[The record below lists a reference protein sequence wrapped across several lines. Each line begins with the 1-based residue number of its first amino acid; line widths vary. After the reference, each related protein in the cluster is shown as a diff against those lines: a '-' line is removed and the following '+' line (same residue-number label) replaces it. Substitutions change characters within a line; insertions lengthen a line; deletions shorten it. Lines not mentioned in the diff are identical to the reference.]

1 MKIFHTADWHLG
13 KLVQGV
19 YMTEDQHY
27 ILQQFIQAIDEEK
40 PDVIIIAGDLY
51 DRSMPPIEAVN
62 LLNDVL
68 AKIVLEKKIPVL
80 AVAGNHDSAGRLN
93 FGSRLMSDSGLYIKG
108 QFTKNHAPIVLND
121 QHGEVHFHLVPY
133 AEPAAIRNIFEDESI
148 RSHQDAMR
156 KIIEHI
162 TEDMDTSKRH
172 VFVGHAFVTKY
183 GEEEANTSDS
193 ERPLSIGG
201 SDCVNAALFKPFHY
215 TALGHLHKAHFV
227 LNETIRYSGSILKYS
242 LSEHLHEKG
251 FLIIELDEQGNTTVS
266 KRKLVP
272 RRDLRVIEGQLEELL
287 TLTPSEDYVFVR
299 LTDKISVTS
308 PMERIRSV
316 FPHAMHVERKV
327 LRQDMP
333 RELQVVEAEKLEDID
348 LFRSFFTNI
357 IGIQPDEDTERL
369 FTEMLQE
376 LLDEER
382 ETVK

>member
-19 YMTEDQHY
+19 YMTEDQQY
-27 ILQQFIQAIDEEK
+27 ILEQFIQAIDEEK
-40 PDVIIIAGDLY
+40 PDVIVIAGDLY

-62 LLNDVL
+62 LLNDVV

-121 QHGEVHFHLVPY
+121 EHGEVHFHLVPY
-133 AEPAAIRNIFEDESI
+133 AEPASIRSIFEEEAI
-148 RSHQDAMR
+148 RSHQDAMQ
-156 KIIEHI
+156 KIIEYI
-162 TEDMDTSKRH
+162 TPDMDSSKRH

-201 SDCVNAALFKPFHY
+201 SDCVSAALFKPFHY

-227 LNETIRYSGSILKYS
+227 LNETIRYAGSPLKYS

-251 FLIIELDEQGNTTVS
+251 FLIIDLDEHGNSTVT

-272 RRDLRVIEGQLEELL
+272 RRDLQVVEGQLEDLL
-287 TLTPSEDYVFVR
+287 KLTPSDDYVFVR
-299 LTDKISVTS
+299 LTDTTSVSS

-327 LRQDMP
+327 LRQEVS
-333 RELQVVEAEKLEDID
+333 RELQVVETEKLEDID
-348 LFRSFFTNI
+348 LFRSFFTDI